1 MVHAGY
7 EVAITAETKKTKPA
21 NAEYD
26 FFSAISLPSRHES
39 QKKEVYCLNIHTNNY

>member
-7 EVAITAETKKTKPA
+7 EVAITAETKKQNPLTQIMI
-21 NAEYD
+21 